1 MELEIFQQKQRIA
14 REKAAVAQ
22 AALARN
28 QQLLEADEG
37 ADSSDSDSDAADEE
51 DVERALGLDAE
62 PTRADGADW
71 GRTMDADESNRQLL
85 SFDIYLK
92 GNVSR
97 AVSFFKSAGKENQ
110 RFRMFPYVEKKR
122 RVDEYGEVIDV
133 AMWVRR
139 GKIMEEEAEDEE
151 AKERKRQEEEIKKVP
166 EEVPSKYVSTVVEV
180 QLACRLLFVDLE
192 GLNDGRATKT
202 IIPKVAPR
210 KLIIVHGGP
219 AATEAFLESCASI
232 RTMTKDIYA
241 PTEGE
246 SVQIGQ
252 NTNSYSI
259 SLSDEML
266 ASVRMSRFEDN
277 EVGFVTG
284 RIATSSSSNVP
295 VLEPTNQTSLSTSRP
310 SSLALPQV
318 LGARPTQRLPNSTM
332 IGELKLTALKARLA
346 TVGVQAELIGEGVLV
361 CRGGS
366 DVETV
371 AVRKSARGQ
380 VELEGTVCDV
390 YYKVR
395 KEIYGLHALVSS

>member
-1 MELEIFQQKQRIA
+1 V

-51 DVERALGLDAE
+51 DVERALGLDADAA
-62 PTRADGADW
+62 RADGADW
-71 GRTMDADESNRQLL
+71 GRGMDAEDSGRQML

-139 GKIMEEEAEDEE
+139 GQIMEEEADDEEVKDRKRQDEE
-151 AKERKRQEEEIKKVP
+151 AKVSNRAVLFVSSPYSLSHFLRFQKVP

-192 GLNDGRATKT
+192 GLNDGRAIKT

-210 KLIIVHGGP
+210 KLV
-219 AATEAFLESCASI
+219 
-232 RTMTKDIYA
+232 
-241 PTEGE
+241 
-246 SVQIGQ
+246 
-252 NTNSYSI
+252 
-259 SLSDEML
+259 SLS
-266 ASVRMSRFEDN
+266 
-277 EVGFVTG
+277 
-284 RIATSSSSNVP
+284 
-295 VLEPTNQTSLSTSRP
+295 
-310 SSLALPQV
+310 
-318 LGARPTQRLPNSTM
+318 
-332 IGELKLTALKARLA
+332 
-346 TVGVQAELIGEGVLV
+346 
-361 CRGGS
+361 
-366 DVETV
+366 
-371 AVRKSARGQ
+371 
-380 VELEGTVCDV
+380 
-390 YYKVR
+390 
-395 KEIYGLHALVSS
+395 